1 VAAEAGLSMVTPDI
15 RSFAPGDL
23 AGGAAELLAAH
34 IAEIIGEH
42 GRCRFGLAGGTTPRK
57 VYEQLATLPVSWDDV
72 QLFWGDDRCVPPDD
86 PGSNYKM
93 VHDALLSRID
103 IPEQN
108 VFRMACE
115 VSPAEAARAYADAL
129 GDAPLD
135 ILLLG
140 MGDDGHTA
148 SLFPG
153 LADLST
159 RHRVIAAKGPVAPN
173 DRVTLTIRA
182 INESRAVYFL
192 ISGSAK
198 AARLAEVASEI
209 ASGKPL
215 LPAAFVQPESGQLIW
230 LIDTHAATQLK
241 GSD

>member
-1 VAAEAGLSMVTPDI
+1 MVTPDI
-15 RSFAPGDL
+15 RRFAPGDL
-23 AGGAAELLAAH
+23 VGGAAELLAAH
-34 IAEIIGEH
+34 IAETIGEH
-42 GRCRFGLAGGTTPRK
+42 GRCRFGLAGGSTPRN

-72 QLFWGDDRCVPPDD
+72 QLFW
-86 PGSNYKM
+86 
-93 VHDALLSRID
+93 
-103 IPEQN
+103 
-108 VFRMACE
+108 
-115 VSPAEAARAYADAL
+115 
-129 GDAPLD
+129 
-135 ILLLG
+135 
-140 MGDDGHTA
+140 GDDGHTA

-159 RHRVIAAKGPVAPN
+159 RHRVIAAQSPVAPN

-192 ISGSAK
+192 VSGSAK

-209 ASGKPL
+209 ASGRPR
-215 LPAAFVQPESGQLIW
+215 LPSAFVQPDSGQLIW